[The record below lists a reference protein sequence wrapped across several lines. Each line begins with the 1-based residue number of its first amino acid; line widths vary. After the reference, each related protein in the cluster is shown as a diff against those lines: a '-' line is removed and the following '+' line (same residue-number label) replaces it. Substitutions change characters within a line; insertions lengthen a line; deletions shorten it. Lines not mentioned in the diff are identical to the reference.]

1 MDSQAEPGNQ
11 LNVVEYELQSS
22 YKKFGEGTMLSTE
35 APFMLRKWTVKE
47 YHKLGE
53 MGFFHPEERVE
64 LISGN
69 IIKMSAKGTAHTS
82 ALGRTDKLLQNLFA
96 NLAWVRIQD
105 PIALD
110 DNSEPE
116 PDIAVVRID
125 PLDYATHHPTPSE
138 VYLIIEVAD
147 SSLAFDREIK
157 AKAYAR
163 SGIADYWVL
172 NVCDR
177 QLHVFREP
185 VEDGYQS
192 EVILG
197 ESAIVSP
204 LQFPAFIATAKAVM
218 A

>member
-1 MDSQAEPGNQ
+1 
-11 LNVVEYELQSS
+11 
-22 YKKFGEGTMLSTE
+22 MLITE
-35 APFMLRKWTVKE
+35 AAFMLRKWTVKE

-53 MGFFHPEERVE
+53 IGIFNPEERLE
-64 LISGN
+64 LIEGN
-69 IIKMSAKGTAHTS
+69 IIKISAKGTLHAAATR
-82 ALGRTDKLLQNLFA
+82 RTATLLHNLVGNQA
-96 NLAWVRIQD
+96 AIYNKS

-125 PLDYATHHPTPSE
+125 PFDYATHHPTPSE

-147 SSLAFDREIK
+147 SSLTFDREIK

-172 NVCDR
+172 NVGDR

-185 VEDGYQS
+185 AVDGYQS
-192 EVILG
+192 EVIQG
-197 ESAIVSP
+197 ENARISP
-204 LQFPAFIATAKAVM
+204 LQFPTVNIAIQEM
-218 A
+218 LPPIISN

>member
-1 MDSQAEPGNQ
+1 MPITQ
-11 LNVVEYELQSS
+11 
-22 YKKFGEGTMLSTE
+22 
-35 APFMLRKWTVKE
+35 APFTIRKWTVKE

-64 LISGN
+64 LLSGN

-82 ALGRTDKLLQNLFA
+82 ALGRTDRLLQDLFG
-96 NLAWVRIQD
+96 NLAWVRMQD

-116 PDIAVVRID
+116 PDIALVRID
-125 PLDYATHHPTPSE
+125 PFDYATHHPTPSE

-147 SSLAFDREIK
+147 TSLTFDREIK

-172 NVCDR
+172 NVNER

-185 VEDGYQS
+185 AENGYQS
-192 EVILG
+192 ELILG
-197 ESAIVSP
+197 ENGSISP
-204 LQFPAFIATAKAVM
+204 LLFPTVNIAIQAM
-218 A
+218 LPPIISN

>member
-1 MDSQAEPGNQ
+1 
-11 LNVVEYELQSS
+11 
-22 YKKFGEGTMLSTE
+22 MLTTE
-35 APFMLRKWTVKE
+35 AAFTLRKWTVKE

-64 LISGN
+64 LIEGN

-82 ALGRTDKLLQNLFA
+82 ATRRTASVLHNLLGNQAAVYT
-96 NLAWVRIQD
+96 QD

-110 DNSEPE
+110 DSSEPE
-116 PDIAVVRID
+116 PDIALVIID

-138 VYLIIEVAD
+138 IYLIIEVAD
-147 SSLAFDREIK
+147 SSLAYDREVK
-157 AKAYAR
+157 AKIYAR

-172 NVCDR
+172 NVNER
-177 QLHVFREP
+177 QLHVFLEP
-185 VEDGYQS
+185 AENGYCS

-204 LQFPAFIATAKAVM
+204 LQFPTVNIPIQQMLPPLVSN
-218 A
+218 

>member
-1 MDSQAEPGNQ
+1 
-11 LNVVEYELQSS
+11 
-22 YKKFGEGTMLSTE
+22 MLSTE
-35 APFMLRKWTVKE
+35 APFTIRKWTVKE

-64 LISGN
+64 LLSGN
-69 IIKMSAKGTAHTS
+69 IITISAKGTANSS
-82 ALGRTDKLLQNLFA
+82 ATRRTANVLRDILGNQGDVYYKS
-96 NLAWVRIQD
+96 

-116 PDIAVVRID
+116 PDITLVRID
-125 PLDYATHHPTPSE
+125 PFDYATHHPTPSE

-147 SSLAFDREIK
+147 SSLAYDREIK
-157 AKAYAR
+157 AKIYAR

-172 NVCDR
+172 NVNNR

-185 VEDGYQS
+185 ADDRYQS

-197 ESAIVSP
+197 ETANISP
-204 LQFPAFIATAKAVM
+204 LQFPDFNIAIQEM
-218 A
+218 LPPIISN

>member
-1 MDSQAEPGNQ
+1 
-11 LNVVEYELQSS
+11 
-22 YKKFGEGTMLSTE
+22 MLITE
-35 APFMLRKWTVKE
+35 APFTLRKWTVKE
-47 YHKLGE
+47 YQKLGE

-69 IIKMSAKGTAHTS
+69 IIRMSAKGTAHTS
-82 ALGRTDKLLQNLFA
+82 ATRRTATLLRALLE
-96 NLAWVRIQD
+96 NLAAVYTQD

-110 DNSEPE
+110 DNSQPE

-147 SSLAFDREIK
+147 SSLAYDREIK
-157 AKAYAR
+157 AKIYAR

-172 NVCDR
+172 NVNER

-185 VEDGYQS
+185 ADDGYQS

-197 ESAIVSP
+197 GFFTISP
-204 LQFPAFIATAKAVM
+204 LQFPAFNIAIGEM
-218 A
+218 LPPIISN

>member
-1 MDSQAEPGNQ
+1 
-11 LNVVEYELQSS
+11 
-22 YKKFGEGTMLSTE
+22 MLTTE
-35 APFMLRKWTVKE
+35 CPFTLRKWTVKE

-64 LISGN
+64 LIEGN
-69 IIKMSAKGTAHTS
+69 IIKISAKGTVHAS
-82 ALGRTDKLLQNLFA
+82 ATRRTASLLHNLVGNQA
-96 NLAWVRIQD
+96 AVYTQD

-147 SSLAFDREIK
+147 SSLAYDREIK
-157 AKAYAR
+157 AKIYAR
-163 SGIADYWVL
+163 SRIADYWVL
-172 NVCDR
+172 NVNDR

-185 VEDGYQS
+185 ADDEYQS

-197 ESAIVSP
+197 EFSSISP
-204 LQFPAFIATAKAVM
+204 LQFPDFNISIGEM
-218 A
+218 LPPIISN

>member
-1 MDSQAEPGNQ
+1 
-11 LNVVEYELQSS
+11 
-22 YKKFGEGTMLSTE
+22 MLITE
-35 APFMLRKWTVKE
+35 APFTLRKWTVKE
-47 YHKLGE
+47 YRKLGE

-69 IIKMSAKGTAHTS
+69 IIRMSAKGTAHTS
-82 ALGRTDKLLQNLFA
+82 ATRRTATLLRDLLE
-96 NLAWVRIQD
+96 NLAAVYTQD

-116 PDIAVVRID
+116 PDITLVRID
-125 PLDYATHHPTPSE
+125 PFDYATHHPTPSE

-147 SSLAFDREIK
+147 SSLAYDREIK

-172 NVCDR
+172 NVNDR

-185 VEDGYQS
+185 AVDGYQS
-192 EVILG
+192 ELILG
-197 ESAIVSP
+197 EYGSISL
-204 LQFPAFIATAKAVM
+204 LQFPTVNIAIQAM
-218 A
+218 LPPIISS

>member
-1 MDSQAEPGNQ
+1 
-11 LNVVEYELQSS
+11 
-22 YKKFGEGTMLSTE
+22 MLTTE
-35 APFMLRKWTVKE
+35 APFTLRKWTVKE

-64 LISGN
+64 LLSGN

-82 ALGRTDKLLQNLFA
+82 ALGRTDRLLQNLFA
-96 NLAWVRIQD
+96 NLAWVRMQD

-116 PDIAVVRID
+116 PDIALVRID
-125 PLDYATHHPTPSE
+125 PFDYATHHPTPSE

-147 SSLAFDREIK
+147 SSLTFDREIK

-172 NVCDR
+172 NVNNR

-185 VEDGYQS
+185 AVDGYQS
-192 EVILG
+192 ELILG
-197 ESAIVSP
+197 ENGSISP
-204 LQFPAFIATAKAVM
+204 LQFPTVNIAIPAM
-218 A
+218 LPPIISN

>member
-1 MDSQAEPGNQ
+1 
-11 LNVVEYELQSS
+11 
-22 YKKFGEGTMLSTE
+22 MLTTE
-35 APFMLRKWTVKE
+35 AAFTLRKWTVKE

-64 LISGN
+64 LLSGN

-82 ALGRTDKLLQNLFA
+82 ATRRTASVLRDLLGNQAAIYT
-96 NLAWVRIQD
+96 QD

-125 PLDYATHHPTPSE
+125 PFDYATHHPTPSE

-147 SSLAFDREIK
+147 SSLTFDREIK
-157 AKAYAR
+157 AKIYAR
-163 SGIADYWVL
+163 SGIADYWVV
-172 NVCDR
+172 NVGDR

-185 VEDGYQS
+185 AADGYQS

-197 ESAIVSP
+197 ETASISP
-204 LQFPAFIATAKAVM
+204 IEFPAFNIAIQAMLPPLVSN
-218 A
+218 

>member
-1 MDSQAEPGNQ
+1 
-11 LNVVEYELQSS
+11 
-22 YKKFGEGTMLSTE
+22 MLITE
-35 APFMLRKWTVKE
+35 AAFMLRKWTVKE

-53 MGFFHPEERVE
+53 IGIFNPEERLE
-64 LISGN
+64 LIEGN
-69 IIKMSAKGTAHTS
+69 IIKISAKGTLHAAATR
-82 ALGRTDKLLQNLFA
+82 RTATLLHNLVGNQA
-96 NLAWVRIQD
+96 AIYNKS

-125 PLDYATHHPTPSE
+125 PFDYATHHPTPSE

-147 SSLAFDREIK
+147 SSLTFDREIK

-172 NVCDR
+172 NVGDR

-185 VEDGYQS
+185 TENGYQS
-192 EVILG
+192 EVFLG
-197 ESAIVSP
+197 ETASISP
-204 LQFPAFIATAKAVM
+204 LEFPAFNIAILAMLPPLVSN
-218 A
+218 

>member
-1 MDSQAEPGNQ
+1 
-11 LNVVEYELQSS
+11 
-22 YKKFGEGTMLSTE
+22 MLTTE
-35 APFMLRKWTVKE
+35 AAFTLRKWTVKE

-64 LISGN
+64 LLSGN

-82 ALGRTDKLLQNLFA
+82 ATRRTASVLRDLLGNQAAIYT
-96 NLAWVRIQD
+96 QD

-116 PDIAVVRID
+116 PDIAAVRID
-125 PLDYATHHPTPSE
+125 PFDYATHHPTPSE

-147 SSLAFDREIK
+147 SSLTFDREIK
-157 AKAYAR
+157 AKIYAR

-172 NVCDR
+172 NVNER

-185 VEDGYQS
+185 AVDGYQS
-192 EVILG
+192 EVILA
-197 ESAIVSP
+197 ETASISP
-204 LQFPAFIATAKAVM
+204 IEFPAFNIAIEAMLPPLVSN
-218 A
+218 

>member
-1 MDSQAEPGNQ
+1 
-11 LNVVEYELQSS
+11 
-22 YKKFGEGTMLSTE
+22 MLITE
-35 APFMLRKWTVKE
+35 ASFTLRKWTVKE
-47 YHKLGE
+47 YQKLGE

-64 LISGN
+64 LILGN
-69 IIKMSAKGTAHTS
+69 IIRMSAKGTAHTS
-82 ALGRTDKLLQNLFA
+82 ATRRTATLLRDLLENQA
-96 NLAWVRIQD
+96 AVYTQD

-116 PDIAVVRID
+116 PDIALVRID

-147 SSLAFDREIK
+147 TSLTFDREIK

-163 SGIADYWVL
+163 SGITDYWVL
-172 NVCDR
+172 NVNER

-185 VEDGYQS
+185 ADDGYQS

-197 ESAIVSP
+197 ETASISP
-204 LQFPAFIATAKAVM
+204 LQFPTVNIAIQAM
-218 A
+218 LPPIISS

>member
-1 MDSQAEPGNQ
+1 
-11 LNVVEYELQSS
+11 
-22 YKKFGEGTMLSTE
+22 MLITE
-35 APFMLRKWTVKE
+35 APFTLRKWTVKE
-47 YHKLGE
+47 YHKLGQ

-64 LISGN
+64 LLSGN

-82 ALGRTDKLLQNLFA
+82 ALGRTDRLLQNLFG
-96 NLAWVRIQD
+96 NLAWVRMQD

-116 PDIAVVRID
+116 PDIALVRID

-147 SSLAFDREIK
+147 TSLTFDREIK

-163 SGIADYWVL
+163 SGITDYWVL
-172 NVCDR
+172 NVNER

-185 VEDGYQS
+185 ADDGYQS

-197 ESAIVSP
+197 ETASISP
-204 LQFPAFIATAKAVM
+204 LQFPTVNIAIQAM
-218 A
+218 LPPIISS

>member
-1 MDSQAEPGNQ
+1 
-11 LNVVEYELQSS
+11 
-22 YKKFGEGTMLSTE
+22 MLITE
-35 APFMLRKWTVKE
+35 APFTLRKWTVKE
-47 YHKLGE
+47 YQKLGE

-82 ALGRTDKLLQNLFA
+82 ALGRTDRLLQNLFG
-96 NLAWVRIQD
+96 NLAWVRMQD

-116 PDIAVVRID
+116 PDIALVRID

-147 SSLAFDREIK
+147 TSLTFDREIK

-163 SGIADYWVL
+163 SGITDYWVL
-172 NVCDR
+172 NVNER

-185 VEDGYQS
+185 AENGYQS
-192 EVILG
+192 ELILG
-197 ESAIVSP
+197 ENGSISP
-204 LQFPAFIATAKAVM
+204 LQFPTVNIAIQAM
-218 A
+218 LPPIISS

>member
-1 MDSQAEPGNQ
+1 
-11 LNVVEYELQSS
+11 
-22 YKKFGEGTMLSTE
+22 MLITE
-35 APFMLRKWTVKE
+35 APFTLRKWTLKE
-47 YHKLGE
+47 YHKLGQ

-64 LISGN
+64 LLSGN

-82 ALGRTDKLLQNLFA
+82 ALGRTDRLLQNLFG
-96 NLAWVRIQD
+96 NLAWVRMQD

-116 PDIAVVRID
+116 PDIALVRID

-147 SSLAFDREIK
+147 TSLTFDREIK

-163 SGIADYWVL
+163 SGITDYWVL
-172 NVCDR
+172 NVNER

-185 VEDGYQS
+185 ADDGYQS

-197 ESAIVSP
+197 ETASISP
-204 LQFPAFIATAKAVM
+204 LQFPTVNIAIQAM
-218 A
+218 LPPIISS

>member
-1 MDSQAEPGNQ
+1 
-11 LNVVEYELQSS
+11 
-22 YKKFGEGTMLSTE
+22 MLTTE
-35 APFMLRKWTVKE
+35 AAFTLRKWTVKE

-64 LISGN
+64 LLSGN

-82 ALGRTDKLLQNLFA
+82 ATRRTASVLRDLLGNQAAIYT
-96 NLAWVRIQD
+96 QD

-125 PLDYATHHPTPSE
+125 PFDYATHHPTPSE

-147 SSLAFDREIK
+147 SSLTFDREIK
-157 AKAYAR
+157 AKIYAR

-172 NVCDR
+172 NVGDR
-177 QLHVFREP
+177 QLQVFREP
-185 VEDGYQS
+185 SENGYQS
-192 EVILG
+192 EVILA
-197 ESAIVSP
+197 ETASISP
-204 LQFPAFIATAKAVM
+204 IEFPAFNIAIQAMLPPLVSN
-218 A
+218 

>member
-1 MDSQAEPGNQ
+1 
-11 LNVVEYELQSS
+11 
-22 YKKFGEGTMLSTE
+22 MLITE
-35 APFMLRKWTVKE
+35 APFTLRKWTVKE

-53 MGFFHPEERVE
+53 MGVFHPEERIE
-64 LISGN
+64 LIEGN

-82 ALGRTDKLLQNLFA
+82 ALGRTDRLLQSLFA
-96 NLAWVRIQD
+96 NLAWVRMQD

-125 PLDYATHHPTPSE
+125 AFDYATHHPTPSE

-147 SSLAFDREIK
+147 SSLAYDREIK

-172 NVCDR
+172 NVNER

-185 VEDGYQS
+185 AEEGYQS

-204 LQFPAFIATAKAVM
+204 LHFPTFNIAIQAM
-218 A
+218 LPPIMP

>member
-1 MDSQAEPGNQ
+1 
-11 LNVVEYELQSS
+11 
-22 YKKFGEGTMLSTE
+22 MLITE
-35 APFMLRKWTVKE
+35 APFTLRKWTVEE

-53 MGFFHPEERVE
+53 MGVFHPEERVE
-64 LISGN
+64 LLSGN
-69 IIKMSAKGTAHTS
+69 ILQMSAKGTAHTS
-82 ALGRTDKLLQNLFA
+82 ALGRTDRLLQNLFG
-96 NLAWVRIQD
+96 NLAWVRMQD

-125 PLDYATHHPTPSE
+125 PFDYATHHPTPSE

-147 SSLAFDREIK
+147 SSLTFDREIK

-172 NVCDR
+172 NVNER

-185 VEDGYQS
+185 AVDGYQS
-192 EVILG
+192 EVIFG
-197 ESAIVSP
+197 ENESIS
-204 LQFPAFIATAKAVM
+204 LLHFPAVNIAIQAM
-218 A
+218 LPPIISN

>member
-1 MDSQAEPGNQ
+1 
-11 LNVVEYELQSS
+11 
-22 YKKFGEGTMLSTE
+22 MLSTE
-35 APFMLRKWTVKE
+35 APFTIRKWTVKE
-47 YHKLGE
+47 YHKLGQ

-64 LISGN
+64 LLSGN

-82 ALGRTDKLLQNLFA
+82 ALGRTDRLLQNLFG
-96 NLAWVRIQD
+96 NLAWVRMQD

-116 PDIAVVRID
+116 PDIALVRID
-125 PLDYATHHPTPSE
+125 PFDYATHHPTPSE

-147 SSLAFDREIK
+147 SSLTFDREIK

-172 NVCDR
+172 NVNER

-185 VEDGYQS
+185 AENGYQS
-192 EVILG
+192 ELILG
-197 ESAIVSP
+197 EYGSISP
-204 LQFPAFIATAKAVM
+204 LQFPTMNIAIQAM
-218 A
+218 LPPIISN

>member
-1 MDSQAEPGNQ
+1 
-11 LNVVEYELQSS
+11 
-22 YKKFGEGTMLSTE
+22 MLTTE
-35 APFMLRKWTVKE
+35 AAFTLRKWTVKE

-64 LISGN
+64 LLSGN

-82 ALGRTDKLLQNLFA
+82 ATRRTASVLRDLLGNQAAIYT
-96 NLAWVRIQD
+96 QD

-125 PLDYATHHPTPSE
+125 PFDYATHHPTPSE

-147 SSLAFDREIK
+147 SSLTFDREIK

-172 NVCDR
+172 NVGDR

-185 VEDGYQS
+185 TENGYQS
-192 EVILG
+192 EVFLG
-197 ESAIVSP
+197 ETASISP
-204 LQFPAFIATAKAVM
+204 LEFPAFNIAIQAMLPPLVSN
-218 A
+218 

>member
-1 MDSQAEPGNQ
+1 
-11 LNVVEYELQSS
+11 
-22 YKKFGEGTMLSTE
+22 MLSTE
-35 APFMLRKWTVKE
+35 APFTLRKWTVKE
-47 YHKLGE
+47 YQKLGE

-69 IIKMSAKGTAHTS
+69 IIRMSAKGTAHTS
-82 ALGRTDKLLQNLFA
+82 ATRRTATLLRALLE
-96 NLAWVRIQD
+96 NLAAVYTQD

-147 SSLAFDREIK
+147 SSLAYDREIK
-157 AKAYAR
+157 AKIYAR
-163 SGIADYWVL
+163 AGIADYWIL
-172 NVCDR
+172 NVNER

-185 VEDGYQS
+185 TEDGYQS
-192 EVILG
+192 EIILG
-197 ESAIVSP
+197 ESASISP
-204 LQFPAFIATAKAVM
+204 LQFPAFNIAIQQM
-218 A
+218 LPPIILN

>member
-1 MDSQAEPGNQ
+1 
-11 LNVVEYELQSS
+11 
-22 YKKFGEGTMLSTE
+22 MLTTE
-35 APFMLRKWTVKE
+35 APFTLRKWTVKE

-53 MGFFHPEERVE
+53 IDFFNPEERLE
-64 LISGN
+64 LIEGN
-69 IIKMSAKGTAHTS
+69 IIKISAKGTVHAS
-82 ALGRTDKLLQNLFA
+82 ATRRTASLLHNLVGNQA
-96 NLAWVRIQD
+96 AVYNKS

-125 PLDYATHHPTPSE
+125 PFDYATHHPTPSE

-147 SSLAFDREIK
+147 SSLTFDREIK
-157 AKAYAR
+157 AKIYAR

-172 NVCDR
+172 NVGDR

-185 VEDGYQS
+185 TENGYQS

-197 ESAIVSP
+197 ETASISP
-204 LQFPAFIATAKAVM
+204 IEFPAFNIAIQAMLPPLVSN
-218 A
+218 